1 MNNKL
6 KGFKEV
12 NQKATMEAAYCKEL
26 LELIKKNL
34 KKFSDNQDGCKDLM
48 DRVDSKRDDALQYSL
63 KTVAKNFKEVFR
75 TIAYPGR
82 GYLGWIYDDDLDMD
96 DDVEEDLR
104 VRFYFYFFYFQY
116 L

>member
-1 MNNKL
+1 VNNKL

-12 NQKATMEAAYCKEL
+12 NQKASMDAARCKEIL
-26 LELIKKNL
+26 DLIKKNL

-75 TIAYPGR
+75 TIAHPGR

-104 VRFYFYFFYFQY
+104 VRFILHFPIFVF
-116 L
+116 